1 MRQRLMT
8 APRWAIC
15 LVTGVVYGGLTS
27 LLQFARG
34 EVSFAGAALSAVLG
48 GLFFGVLFGSYTHRR
63 NQDFLAETGQVVP
76 SRTARRASWRG
87 PAPRDPED
95 RRLASAILDHQLH
108 ELDRQR
114 VWAPVL
120 VTVLLAGSVWLAL
133 TDSLLWWGA
142 TAVFAAF
149 LLLHLWARHRLTRR
163 RALLDDAGGLQA

>member
-1 MRQRLMT
+1 MT
-8 APRWAIC
+8 APRWATC

-27 LLQFARG
+27 LVQFARG
-34 EVSFAGAALSAVLG
+34 DLSLAGALVSAVLG
-48 GLFFGVLFGSYTHRR
+48 GLLFGVLFGSYTHRR
-63 NQDFLAETGQVVP
+63 NRDFLAETGQVVP

-120 VTVLLAGSVWLAL
+120 FTVLLAGSLWLAL
-133 TDSLLWWGA
+133 TDSVVWWGA
-142 TAVFAAF
+142 TAVFASF
-149 LLLHLWARHRLTRR
+149 LLLHLWARQRLTRR
-163 RALLDDAGGLQA
+163 RALLDDVGDHQA